1 MKISSLF
8 VLLFLLFSKSFE
20 AQKVSD
26 YQYILL
32 PEKFEDFLKNDY
44 GLKQSFTKML
54 TAKKYQV
61 ISQNQLMNIDP
72 CNLLSGNILNNS
84 NMFRTR
90 LILQFKDCK
99 GAVIQEIKSTS
110 QEKDFDAGFQD
121 ALKIA
126 MSEVLVANPITRE
139 TSALV
144 ETQKLET
151 TNNTVTEPV
160 TKDNSVENNNSAAE
174 SFRNSG
180 SNFQKI
186 LIGNGQFILV
196 SGNSS
201 VPFATF
207 SNTTKSDVF
216 RVKLQN
222 STMTIGYLENKN
234 LVIEMPNSDGSY
246 RKEIFVAN

>member
-1 MKISSLF
+1 MKISA
-8 VLLFLLFSKSFE
+8 LLLLVGLLFSQSFE

-32 PEKFEDFLKNDY
+32 PEKFDDFLKNDY
-44 GLKQSFTKML
+44 GLKQSFTKLL

-72 CNLLSGNILNNS
+72 CNLLSANILDNS
-84 NMFRTR
+84 NMLRTR

-99 GAVIQEIKSTS
+99 GTVIQEVKSTS
-110 QEKDFDAGFQD
+110 QEKDFTAGFQD

-126 MSEVLVANPITRE
+126 MSDVLFANPITRE

-144 ETQKLET
+144 ETQKTET
-151 TNNTVTEPV
+151 PNNNVSESIA
-160 TKDNSVENNNSAAE
+160 KDNPVANNSLVAE
-174 SFRNSG
+174 SFQNSG
-180 SNFQKI
+180 TNFQKI

-207 SNTTKSDVF
+207 SNTTKSDVY

-234 LVIEMPNSDGSY
+234 LVIEMPNSDGSF
-246 RKEIFVAN
+246 RKEVFVAN